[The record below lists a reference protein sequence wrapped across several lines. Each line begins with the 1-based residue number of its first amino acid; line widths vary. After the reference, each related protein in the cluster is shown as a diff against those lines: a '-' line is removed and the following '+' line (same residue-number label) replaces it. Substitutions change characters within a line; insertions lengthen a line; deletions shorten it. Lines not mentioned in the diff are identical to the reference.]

1 MPSDME
7 KDDQTQTK
15 GTVLVFG
22 ATGKQG
28 GAVAAALRANGWAV
42 RALVRN
48 TAREEVKRL
57 GASGIA
63 IFEGAFADMASVEN
77 AMEGVD
83 AVFSVQPNSGSAG
96 SGITDA
102 EEVHIGKSIADIAM
116 RSGVRHLVYSS
127 AGIISKGRTGLPNLD
142 TKIEIEEH
150 IRSLDLPSTIL
161 RPATFTDLFT
171 LPGFGLDQGTFSF
184 FVHPD
189 QPFQAIAVDD
199 IGKIGAQIIEHPGV
213 YAGRTV
219 EIAGDELTGFEL
231 ADALSHAAERK
242 ITYHRFPDAVL
253 NGNEFLR
260 RNAKLFEEGRATG
273 NADIA
278 ALKKEFGPLWSVSD
292 WLAGPG
298 KAALQAA
305 LASGER
311 PLALR

>member
-1 MPSDME
+1 MRSDTY
-7 KDDQTQTK
+7 KDDQTQNK

-57 GASGIA
+57 ASAGID
-63 IFEGAFADMASVEN
+63 IFAGAFADMASVEK
-77 AMEGVD
+77 AMAGVD
-83 AVFSVQPNSGSAG
+83 GVFSVQPNSGSAG
-96 SGITDA
+96 SGITDC
-102 EEVHIGKSIADIAM
+102 EEVRIGKSVADIAM
-116 RSGVRHLVYSS
+116 QSGVRHLVYSS
-127 AGIISKGRTGLPNLD
+127 AGIISRGKTGLPNLD

-150 IRSLDLPSTIL
+150 IRSLDVPSTII
-161 RPATFTDLFT
+161 RPATFIDLFT

-189 QPFQAIAVDD
+189 QPFQAIAVED
-199 IGKIGAQIIEHPGV
+199 IGKIAAQVMEHPSV
-213 YAGRTV
+213 YAGRTI

-231 ADALSHAAERK
+231 ADALSHPAERK
-242 ITYHRFPDAVL
+242 ITYHRFADAVL

-273 NADIA
+273 NANIA
-278 ALKKEFGPLWSVSD
+278 ALEKEFGALWRVPD

-298 KAALQAA
+298 KSALQAA